1 MNSLLFRFAGP
12 ATNGVL
18 KKVETQAV
26 TYAENA
32 HLDDQ
37 LRNNPFE
44 ADLLVCQI
52 SNDAVW
58 GIEFLSH
65 QKFSVALEK
74 GLLVMASKTFPCTD
88 RMGQL
93 LTYNVQMMRT
103 LTIPPDC
110 PC

>member
-1 MNSLLFRFAGP
+1 MDSLLFRFEGP
-12 ATNGVL
+12 VTNGVL
-18 KKVETQAV
+18 KKVKTQAV

-32 HLDDQ
+32 HLDDR

-44 ADLLVCQI
+44 ADLLVGQI
-52 SNDAVW
+52 SDDAIR

-65 QKFSVALEK
+65 QDFSLTLKK
-74 GLLVMASKTFPCTD
+74 GLLVMASKAFPCTD

-93 LTYNVQMMRT
+93 LTNNVQIART
-103 LTIPPDC
+103 LSIPPDF